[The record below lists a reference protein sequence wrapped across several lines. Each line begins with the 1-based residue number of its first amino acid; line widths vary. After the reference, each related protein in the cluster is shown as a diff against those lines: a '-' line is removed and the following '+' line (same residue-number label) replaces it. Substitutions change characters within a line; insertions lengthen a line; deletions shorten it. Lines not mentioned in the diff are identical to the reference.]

1 MAARRAREADPMT
14 QLTELAHGLDAGLQ
28 PAYVMRGE
36 ERYFREKGIGL
47 VKQKAEEAGLEL
59 CAHDASDPDF
69 NQHRLLE
76 DLSGAGLFATARCV
90 IVRSAEKVLK
100 KSGKD
105 DAPLVRKVLANLG
118 AGEGG
123 GETSGSV
130 LVLAATSLRADSKV
144 AKAVAKCGGV
154 LVTCRKLWDTPPP
167 WNPDPRS
174 VELVGFVRRRASK
187 FKIQLSESEAVYV
200 AAATGNDLYA
210 IEDQLEKLR
219 HVPAA
224 ERRQALG
231 WESAGNPFQLADQLV
246 RGDSR
251 RALLGIE
258 SLFRKGFQE
267 SDGKRNL
274 DRAALTAI
282 LTGSLRRLVRDGA
295 ARSSSPDGAE
305 PANSS
310 RGEKDAAARAQLR
323 PHAEWRRLLD
333 ELADVERRAK
343 SGADPDANDFALLAL
358 SWSRTS

>member
-14 QLTELAHGLDAGLQ
+14 QLTEMAQGLEQGLKT
-28 PAYVMRGE
+28 AYVMRGE
-36 ERYFREKGIGL
+36 ERYFREKGIDL
-47 VKQKAEEAGLEL
+47 IKKKAEEAGLEI
-59 CAHDASDPDF
+59 CAHDAADPDF
-69 NQHRLLE
+69 QLSRLLE
-76 DLSGAGLFATARCV
+76 DLSGSGLFSTARCV
-90 IVRSAEKVLK
+90 IVRSAEKVMK
-100 KSGKD
+100 KSGKEE
-105 DAPLVRKVLANLG
+105 APLVRKLLGVLAG
-118 AGEGG
+118 DDS
-123 GETSGSV
+123 SGSV

-144 AKAVAKCGGV
+144 AKAVAKCGGT

-167 WNPDPRS
+167 WNPDPRT

-282 LTGSLRRLVRDGA
+282 LTGSLRRLVRDGV

-310 RGEKDAAARAQLR
+310 RGEKDAAARSQLR
-323 PHAEWRRLLD
+323 PHTEWRRLLD

-358 SWSRTS
+358 SWSRTR